1 MSAEGRLVKLDRSDA
16 TVATKRWGRTVLLLA
31 LLGSVAAGAWYF
43 RSTTATPVAPSPV
56 AHVSRPQQP
65 RAPAPESRSEQSRVE
80 DDAELLAPFV
90 PRLSRMADAF
100 HTDLGIDLRII
111 TTDDAASSIEMQ
123 ANEIFEHRQI
133 GRDAAVGG
141 LLIVLNPRLSK
152 ARIEVGYTLEGALT
166 DLHMGR
172 IARDQLAPYVSYGA
186 AGMAVMDVLHYLRDH
201 VYLSAALGRL
211 SLPED
216 MRTAKA
222 YLEYER
228 YVSGGAGAR
237 TTLSN
242 VPVDADLKITVPPE
256 LRARY
261 APARDVKESV
271 AAFLRATADFAGDPT
286 LELFTAGSRLMR
298 QHYPFAPFEELRRF
312 ERIEASKPLQYFVEG
327 DYAVATSERPAH
339 GFVPILLHREQG
351 LWRIDQVETW
361 KNLFFDN
368 EGNYFLRNS
377 NTPYAFGLKQYGS
390 GRYFD
395 MAAVPL
401 RDVPLQRWLD
411 ALDRDDDVMAA
422 LWRAELW
429 LRNGFVFPQALLS
442 YETARR
448 LAPRDPLVLETLGE
462 RARYLGFPELAIPA
476 LEAIGR
482 GLEISLAEAYDEA
495 GDRDGAGRWI
505 DRALE
510 ENPYDMRAL
519 EWRKYLARKQGNDDL
534 ERRTQQLIA
543 SLTQSA
549 ERPDWPVVLYFD
561 PGSPRFEPDQTLQV
575 DGVKVFDHSKFGVTL
590 QNTSRRP
597 VVIESVALTSVGN
610 AAPSGLGDIKD
621 YWRYPQGDHRLG
633 PREHV
638 YFNKQW
644 GFTVDTGHRHVRY
657 VFRTCWRG
665 VGSDMRQCRTQW
677 LDTMP
682 YIPNP
687 Q

>member
-1 MSAEGRLVKLDRSDA
+1 MP
-16 TVATKRWGRTVLLLA
+16 GRTVFLLA
-31 LLGSVAAGAWYF
+31 LLVIVAAGAWHF
-43 RSTTATPVAPSPV
+43 QRTTVTEAAPSSVAPASQ
-56 AHVSRPQQP
+56 PQP
-65 RAPAPESRSEQSRVE
+65 ARAPASEAQSEQSSIQDE
-80 DDAELLAPFV
+80 AALLAPFV

-100 HTDLGIDLRII
+100 LADLGIDVRVI
-111 TTDDAASSIEMQ
+111 TTDQAATSIEVQ
-123 ANEIFEHRQI
+123 ANEIFEQQQI

-141 LLIVLNPRLSK
+141 LLIILNPRLSS

-166 DLHMGR
+166 DMHMGR

-201 VYLSAALGRL
+201 VYLSAALGRI

-237 TTLSN
+237 TALSN
-242 VPVDADLKITVPPE
+242 VPMDADLKITIPPE

-261 APARDVKESV
+261 APSGDVKESV
-271 AAFLRATADFAGDPT
+271 EAFLRATADFAGDPT

-298 QHYPFAPFEELRRF
+298 EHYPLAPFEELRRF
-312 ERIEASKPLQYFVEG
+312 ERIEASKPLRYIVEG

-339 GFVPILLHREQG
+339 GFVPVLLHREQG

-361 KNLFFDN
+361 KNLFFD
-368 EGNYFLRNS
+368 EDGNYFLRNS
-377 NTPYAFGLKQYGS
+377 NTPYAFGLKQFGS
-390 GRYFD
+390 GRSFD

-422 LWRAELW
+422 FWRAELW
-429 LRNGFVFPQALLS
+429 LRNAFVFPQALTE
-442 YETARR
+442 YEKARR
-448 LAPRDPLVLETLGE
+448 LAPRDPLVLETIAE
-462 RARYLGFPELAIPA
+462 RASYLGFPELAIPA
-476 LEAIGR
+476 LESIGR
-482 GLEISLAEAYDEA
+482 GLEFSLAEAYNEA
-495 GDRDGAGRWI
+495 GDRAGAVRWI
-505 DRALE
+505 DKALE
-510 ENPYDMRAL
+510 ENPYDLRAL
-519 EWRKYLARKQGNDDL
+519 EWRKYLADKMGNGEL
-534 ERRTQQLIA
+534 ARRTQELIA
-543 SLTQSA
+543 SLTRSQ
-549 ERPDWPVVLYFD
+549 ERPDWPVMLWFH
-561 PGSPRFEPDQTLQV
+561 PNTPRYEPDTTLQV

-590 QNTSRRP
+590 QNTSQRE
-597 VVIESVALTSVGN
+597 VEIESVMLTSVGN
-610 AAPSGLGDIKD
+610 AAPSGLGDIKN
-621 YWRYPQGDHRLG
+621 YWRYPKGGHRLG

-638 YFNKQW
+638 HFEKQW

-665 VGSDMRQCRTQW
+665 VGSEMRQCRTQW
-677 LDTMP
+677 VDTLP

-687 Q
+687 K